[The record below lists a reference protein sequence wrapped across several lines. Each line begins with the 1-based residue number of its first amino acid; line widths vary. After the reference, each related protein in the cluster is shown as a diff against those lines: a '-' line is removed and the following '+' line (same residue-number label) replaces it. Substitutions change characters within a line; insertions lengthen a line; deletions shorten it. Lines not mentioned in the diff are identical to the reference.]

1 VTTGAGRTREQ
12 RPVSDSD
19 LPPPPEAAP
28 AGTFSSLRIRNYRLF
43 FVGQVVSNVGTW
55 MNRIA
60 QDWLVF
66 TLTGNSP
73 VALGVAAAL
82 QFAPTLVLSL
92 WAGVWADRMD
102 KRRMLVVLQS
112 GMAACAVVLGLLTV
126 TGWVQIW
133 QVYVL
138 CLVFGCFVAFE
149 TPTRQ
154 SFVTEMVGS
163 SQLTNAVALNST
175 SFNLARIV
183 GPAIAGLMIT
193 WVGTGPVFWINAVST
208 IAVIT
213 GLVLMNPAELHRG
226 PAVKRAKGQLLEG
239 LRYVRGRPDLVVV
252 LTLLFCV
259 STFAITF
266 FTTLAVIAANVFHKD
281 ADGYGLLSSALAV
294 GTLTGAL
301 LAARRSV
308 RGKPKLRMLFISALG
323 FGGLEITAGLMPT
336 YLTFALA
343 LIPVGGVLMTF
354 MNVANTSVQLSVSPE
369 MRGRVM
375 GLYMLVFLGGNPIA
389 GPMTG
394 WMADQFGGRSPLII
408 GGAAAMVA
416 SVVCVAV
423 LYSRLKRKTAD
434 TLPG

>member
-1 VTTGAGRTREQ
+1 VTTGAGRTREKQ
-12 RPVSDSD
+12 SISDSD
-19 LPPPPEAAP
+19 LPPPPEAPP

-43 FVGQVVSNVGTW
+43 FSGQVISNVGTW

-66 TLTGNSP
+66 TLTGNNP
-73 VALGVAAAL
+73 VALGIAAAL
-82 QFAPTLVLSL
+82 QFSPTIVLSL
-92 WAGVWADRMD
+92 WAGVWADRLD
-102 KRRMLVVLQS
+102 KRRLLILLQS
-112 GMAACAVVLGLLTV
+112 GMAACALVLGFLDV
-126 TGWVQIW
+126 TGLVQIW
-133 QVYVL
+133 QVYLL
-138 CLVFGCFVAFE
+138 CLIFGCFVAVE
-149 TPTRQ
+149 TPTRM
-154 SFVTEMVGS
+154 SFVGEMVGPA
-163 SQLTNAVALNST
+163 QLTNAVALNST

-193 WVGTGPVFWINAVST
+193 WVSTGPVFLINAAST
-208 IAVIT
+208 IAVIV
-213 GLVLMNPAELHRG
+213 GLIMMRPADLHRG
-226 PAVKRAKGQLLEG
+226 QAIARAKGQLREG
-239 LRYVRGRPDLVVV
+239 LRYVRGRVDLVVV

-308 RGKPKLRMLFISALG
+308 RSQPKMRMLFGSALL
-323 FGGLEITAGLMPT
+323 FGVLEIAAGLMPT
-336 YLTFALA
+336 YLAFALA
-343 LIPVGGVLMTF
+343 LIPVGVVMMTF
-354 MNVANTSVQLSVSPE
+354 MNSANTTVQLSVSPE

-394 WMADQFGGRSPLII
+394 WLADQFGGRSPLIF
-408 GGAAAMVA
+408 GGAVAILAAVVLGTVLRQRTKSVA
-416 SVVCVAV
+416 
-423 LYSRLKRKTAD
+423 
-434 TLPG
+434 TLPV

>member
-1 VTTGAGRTREQ
+1 MTTGAGRTREQ

-19 LPPPPEAAP
+19 LPPPPP
-28 AGTFSSLRIRNYRLF
+28 VTPTGIFSSLRIRNYRLF

-66 TLTGNSP
+66 TLTGNNP

-82 QFAPTLVLSL
+82 QFAPTLLLSL

-102 KRRMLVVLQS
+102 KRKMLVVLQS
-112 GMAACAVVLGLLTV
+112 GMAACAVILGLLTV

-154 SFVTEMVGS
+154 SFVSEMVGS
-163 SQLTNAVALNST
+163 TQLTNAVALNST

-213 GLVLMNPAELHRG
+213 GLVLMDPAELHRG

-239 LRYVRGRPDLVVV
+239 LRYVRGRPDLVVI

-266 FTTLAVIAANVFHKD
+266 FTTLAVIAANVFHKE
-281 ADGYGLLSSALAV
+281 ADGYGLLSS
-294 GTLTGAL
+294 TL
-301 LAARRSV
+301 RKR
-308 RGKPKLRMLFISALG
+308 
-323 FGGLEITAGLMPT
+323 
-336 YLTFALA
+336 
-343 LIPVGGVLMTF
+343 GGVVSTF
-354 MNVANTSVQLSVSPE
+354 PLRSNRIRTKPAVVDENGIRTDAESP
-369 MRGRVM
+369 
-375 GLYMLVFLGGNPIA
+375 
-389 GPMTG
+389 
-394 WMADQFGGRSPLII
+394 
-408 GGAAAMVA
+408 
-416 SVVCVAV
+416 
-423 LYSRLKRKTAD
+423 
-434 TLPG
+434 

>member
-1 VTTGAGRTREQ
+1 M
-12 RPVSDSD
+12 
-19 LPPPPEAAP
+19 
-28 AGTFSSLRIRNYRLF
+28 RIRNYRLF
-43 FVGQVVSNVGTW
+43 FCGQVISNVGTW

-66 TLTGNSP
+66 TLTGNNP

-82 QFAPTLVLSL
+82 QFAPTLLLSL
-92 WAGVWADRMD
+92 WAGVWADRSD
-102 KRRMLVVLQS
+102 KRKMLIVLQT
-112 GMAACAVVLGLLTV
+112 GMAACAVILGLLTV
-126 TGWVQIW
+126 THLVQIW
-133 QVYVL
+133 QVYLL
-138 CLVFGCFVAFE
+138 CLVFGGFVAFE

-154 SFVTEMVGS
+154 SFVSEMVGRA
-163 SQLTNAVALNST
+163 QLTNAVALNST

-226 PAVKRAKGQLLEG
+226 PAVKRAKGQLIEG
-239 LRYVRGRPDLVVV
+239 LRYVRGRMDLVIV
-252 LTLLFCV
+252 LVLLFCV

-266 FTTLAVIAANVFHKD
+266 FTTLAVIAANVFHKQ

-294 GTLTGAL
+294 GTLAGAL

-308 RGKPKLRMLFISALG
+308 RGRPKLRMLFGSALL
-323 FGGLEITAGLMPT
+323 FGLLEVLAGLMPT
-336 YLTFALA
+336 YVSFGLA
-343 LIPVGGVLMTF
+343 LIPVGLVLMTF
-354 MNVANTSVQLSVSPE
+354 MNMANTTVQLSASPE

-394 WMADQFGGRSPLII
+394 WLADQFGGRSPMII
-408 GGAAAMVA
+408 GGAAAAVA
-416 SVVCVAV
+416 AVVCGAV
-423 LYSRLKRKTAD
+423 LYFRTRKPITA
-434 TLPG
+434 